1 MTILQVFY
9 VGFTA
14 TGNLVSQTGPGS
26 PPFATLPIIPHSIK
40 ETPFVLY
47 YLGQLLADLAGPLR
61 LFTSYIFLAG
71 LGAALGALLTWWLL
85 PRTWH
90 LLPRDRGREYAVDA
104 EKSIGKPMSAGIL
117 FIPVFILLAL
127 LVIPFDWQFVGILGC
142 MLAAMLVGYLD
153 DRSVTGWSE
162 YRLGAID
169 LVLAIIASVII
180 CGLEPYTLWLP
191 LYKDPITLGPGL
203 FILGSTILIWVSINA
218 TNCTDGVDG
227 LSASLSGM
235 AILFLGTIL
244 YGIVGHEDIAAYLL
258 VPHYVQGADW
268 AIMAFVMVGC
278 LTGYLWHN
286 SYPSAVMMG
295 DAGSRPI
302 GLLLGILVLACG
314 NPFLILVVA
323 FVVLVN
329 GATGM
334 IKVALLRFFKIGIF
348 GQIRYPLHDHVRHN
362 MGWSNTQ
369 VLVRFMLLQAVGT
382 PILLVLLLKIR

>member
-1 MTILQVFY
+1 L
-9 VGFTA
+9 
-14 TGNLVSQTGPGS
+14 
-26 PPFATLPIIPHSIK
+26 
-40 ETPFVLY
+40 LY
-47 YLGQLLADLAGPLR
+47 YLGQHFADVAGPFR
-61 LFTSYIFLAG
+61 LFTSYIFLCG
-71 LGAALGALLTWWLL
+71 LGTALGAGLTWWLL
-85 PRTWH
+85 PKYWH
-90 LLPRDRGREYAVDA
+90 ILPTDKGREFAVDA
-104 EKSIGKPMSAGIL
+104 EKSIGKPVSAGVL
-117 FIPVFILLAL
+117 FIPIFAVVSLL
-127 LVIPFDWQFVGILGC
+127 LVPFNLIFVEILFC
-142 MLAAMLVGYLD
+142 VLAAMLVGYLD
-153 DRSVTGWSE
+153 DRAIGGWSE
-162 YRLGAID
+162 YRLGAMD
-169 LVLAIIASVII
+169 LILAILASVII
-180 CGLEPYTLWLP
+180 CQMQPYVIWLP
-191 LYKDPITLGPGL
+191 LFKDPFILPPAL
-203 FILGSTILIWVSINA
+203 FILGATGLIWVSINA

-235 AILFLGTIL
+235 AMLFLGGIL
-244 YGIVGHEDIAAYLL
+244 YVIVGHIAISSYLL
-258 VPHYVQGADW
+258 VPHYEQGADW

-286 SYPSAVMMG
+286 SYPSAVLMG

-302 GLLLGILVLACG
+302 GLLLGILVLASG

-348 GQIRYPLHDHVRHN
+348 RQIRYPLHDHVRHN

>member
-1 MTILQVFY
+1 M
-9 VGFTA
+9 
-14 TGNLVSQTGPGS
+14 
-26 PPFATLPIIPHSIK
+26 
-40 ETPFVLY
+40 LY
-47 YLGQLLADLAGPLR
+47 YLGQLLADVAGPFR
-61 LFTSYIFLAG
+61 LLTSYIFLAG
-71 LGAALGALLTWWLL
+71 LGTALGALLTWWLL
-85 PRTWH
+85 PKCWH
-90 LLPRDRGREYAVDA
+90 LLPMDRGREYAIDA
-104 EKSIGKPMSAGIL
+104 EKSIGKPMSAGVL
-117 FIPVFILLAL
+117 FIPLFIFLSL
-127 LVIPFDWQFVGILGC
+127 LVVPFDWQFVGILAC
-142 MLAAMLVGYLD
+142 IFVAMVAGYLD
-153 DRSVTGWSE
+153 DRSEGGWSE

-169 LVLAIIASVII
+169 LIIALVASMFI
-180 CGLEPYTLWLP
+180 CGLEPFTLWLP
-191 LYKDPITLGPGL
+191 LFKDPITISPLPFVLGATL
-203 FILGSTILIWVSINA
+203 LIWVSINA

-235 AILFLGTIL
+235 GILFLGGIL
-244 YGIVGHEDIAAYLL
+244 YGIVGHEAIAAYLL
-258 VPHYVQGADW
+258 IPHYVQGADW
-268 AIMAFVMVGC
+268 AIFAFVMVGC

-302 GLLLGILVLACG
+302 GLLLGVLVLACG

-348 GQIRYPLHDHVRHN
+348 SRIRYPLHDHVRHN

>member
-1 MTILQVFY
+1 M
-9 VGFTA
+9 
-14 TGNLVSQTGPGS
+14 
-26 PPFATLPIIPHSIK
+26 
-40 ETPFVLY
+40 LY
-47 YLGQLLADLAGPLR
+47 YLGQMLADVAGPFR
-61 LFTSYIFLAG
+61 LLTSYIFLAG
-71 LGAALGALLTWWLL
+71 LGTALGALLTWWLL
-85 PRTWH
+85 PKCWH
-90 LLPRDRGREYAVDA
+90 LLPMDRGREYAIDA
-104 EKSIGKPMSAGIL
+104 EKSIGKPMSAGVL
-117 FIPVFILLAL
+117 FIPLFIFLSL
-127 LVIPFDWQFVGILGC
+127 LVVPFDWQFVGILAC
-142 MLAAMLVGYLD
+142 IFVAMVAGYLD
-153 DRSVTGWSE
+153 DRSEGGWSE

-169 LVLAIIASVII
+169 LIIALVASMFI
-180 CGLEPYTLWLP
+180 CGLEPFTLWLP
-191 LYKDPITLGPGL
+191 LFKDPITISPLPFVLGATL
-203 FILGSTILIWVSINA
+203 LIWVSINA

-235 AILFLGTIL
+235 GILFLGGIL
-244 YGIVGHEDIAAYLL
+244 YGIVGHEAIAAYLL
-258 VPHYVQGADW
+258 IPHYVQGADW
-268 AIMAFVMVGC
+268 AIFAFVMVGC

-302 GLLLGILVLACG
+302 GLLLGVLVLACG

-348 GQIRYPLHDHVRHN
+348 SSIRYPLHDHVRHN